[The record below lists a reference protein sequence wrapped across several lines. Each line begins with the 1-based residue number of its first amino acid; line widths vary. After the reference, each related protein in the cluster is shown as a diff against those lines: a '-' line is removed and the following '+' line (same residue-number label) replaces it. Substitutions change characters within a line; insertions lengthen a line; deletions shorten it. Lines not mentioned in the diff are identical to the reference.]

1 MAKAKS
7 RKPIAKKKAKRALR
21 AKPSAGRANTK
32 QTQLVAMLQRPDGAT
47 VDEIAKK
54 LEWQAHSVRGAFVG
68 VIKKRLNLKLD
79 SEKIDGRGR
88 VYRVAA

>member
-7 RKPIAKKKAKRALR
+7 RKPVAKKKAKRAPK
-21 AKPSAGRANTK
+21 AKQAAGRANTK

-54 LEWQAHSVRGAFVG
+54 LEWQPHSVRGAFVG

-79 SEKIDGRGR
+79 SAKVDGRGR
-88 VYRVAA
+88 VYRIAA

>member
-7 RKPIAKKKAKRALR
+7 RKPTAKKKAKRSPK
-21 AKPSAGRANTK
+21 AKPPASRANTK

-47 VDEIAKK
+47 VDEIAEK
-54 LEWQAHSVRGAFVG
+54 LEWQPHSVRGAFVG

-79 SEKIDGRGR
+79 SNKVDGRGR
-88 VYRVAA
+88 VYRIAA

>member
-7 RKPIAKKKAKRALR
+7 RKPTAKKKAKRAPKAAQ
-21 AKPSAGRANTK
+21 AKGRANAK
-32 QTQLVAMLQRPDGAT
+32 QTQLVTMLQRPDGAT

-54 LEWQAHSVRGAFVG
+54 LEWQPHSVRGAFAG
-68 VIKKRLNLKLD
+68 VIKKRLDLKLD

-88 VYRVAA
+88 VYRIAV